1 MNSDKSNCCIITV
14 NYNSYSFTKKL
25 LFSLRM
31 SDCKTDTL
39 YIIDNFSLDESYSKI
54 FSLLTLNN
62 KNKVNFPNSK
72 ISTCY
77 KINNIYLV
85 RLQKNYGY
93 ASAINIALEINKQ
106 NNKNLYYWVV
116 NNDIEVEFNTLEILK
131 EQYTTNSIITP
142 VVYDLNNKHR
152 IQSLGCKI
160 DPYFLTTKNITSIRS
175 LHKTKIDYL
184 SGVSLF
190 FDNNVLNKVGLF
202 SENYFMYYEDVDW
215 CIRALNEDVKLKINL
230 NTKIFHNYKK
240 NINFKLKIH
249 YLLNRLRLAFRFYK
263 SKIPLVFLYTI
274 LSLLFNLFRYSF
286 IIKNVK

>member
-1 MNSDKSNCCIITV
+1 MNSNKTNCSIITV
-14 NYNSYSFTKKL
+14 NYNSYLFTENL
-25 LFSLRM
+25 LSSLRM

-39 YIIDNFSLDESYSKI
+39 YIIDNFSLDESYEKI
-54 FSLLTLNN
+54 FSLLKLNA
-62 KNKVNFPNSK
+62 KNKVNFNNFK

-85 RLQKNYGY
+85 RLKKNYGY
-93 ASAINIALEINKQ
+93 ASAINIPLEINRK
-106 NNKNLYYWVV
+106 NNKNSYFWVI

-131 EQYTTNSIITP
+131 DQYVNNSIITP
-142 VVYDLNNKHR
+142 SVYDLNNR
-152 IQSLGCKI
+152 DRVQSLGCKI
-160 DPYFLTTKNITSIRS
+160 DPYFLTTKNIISIRS
-175 LHKTKIDYL
+175 LNNTKIDYL

-190 FDNNVLNKVGLF
+190 FDKNVLNKVGLF

-215 CIRALNEDVKLKINL
+215 CIRALNEDIKLKINL
-230 NTKIFHNYKK
+230 NTKIFHNHKK